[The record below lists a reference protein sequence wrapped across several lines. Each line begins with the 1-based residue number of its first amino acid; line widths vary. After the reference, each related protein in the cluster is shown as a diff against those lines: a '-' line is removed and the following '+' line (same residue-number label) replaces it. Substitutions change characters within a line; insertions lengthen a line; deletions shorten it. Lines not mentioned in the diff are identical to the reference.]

1 MELIS
6 QLVWGLAIVLTT
18 QIKYKMAELRSNLQ
32 IYEKDGMRVVHE
44 YFSSINQ
51 MLNILEGRKNNEV
64 MRDEHSSTQT
74 GGREWS
80 GTDSYEEAVK
90 LLTCGYTDILDKLRL
105 GIQKATKSLKDI
117 DFSKNHIIEDVQG
130 ASPIVPNYLQG
141 LPKTMCYRQSVP
153 KKIKTIN
160 IIYSPCANCG
170 SEPEE
175 FIEAGVAILSAIR
188 AIEKSNISIKL
199 DCMFSDATSGREAV
213 IGIVRV
219 KNYRDR
225 LDLQKLCFPMAHP
238 SMLRRIGFKYIE
250 TAPDMK
256 ESGFTFG
263 YGRTP
268 SLEDLEGFLKLPEN
282 TVLLNMK
289 VVRGKL
295 ECDPKK
301 VIDYINEK
309 VQNR

>member
-1 MELIS
+1 MEK
-6 QLVWGLAIVLTT
+6 LAG
-18 QIKYKMAELRSNLQ
+18 NLQ
-32 IYEKDGMRVVHE
+32 VYEKGGTRVVHE
-44 YFSSINQ
+44 YFSSIHQ
-51 MLNILEGRKNNEV
+51 MLNVFESRRNNSV
-64 MRDEHSSTQT
+64 MANKHLSTIQ
-74 GGREWS
+74 GEREWA
-80 GTDSYEEAVK
+80 GTSSYKEAVK

-105 GIQKATKSLKDI
+105 GIRKATKSLKDI
-117 DFSKNHIIEDVQG
+117 DVSKSTIIEDVQG

-141 LPKTMCYRQSVP
+141 LPKAMCYRQPVP

-160 IIYSPCANCG
+160 IIYCPCENSG
-170 SEPEE
+170 SDPDE

-188 AIEKSNISIKL
+188 AIEKSNVSIKL
-199 DCMFSDATSGREAV
+199 DCMFSDATAGSEAV

-256 ESGFTFG
+256 ERDFIFG
-263 YGRTP
+263 YGSTP
-268 SLEDLEGFLKLPEN
+268 SLERLEEFLKLPDD
-282 TVLLNMK
+282 TVLLNMG

-295 ECDPKK
+295 KCDPKK
-301 VIDYINEK
+301 VIEYINEK

>member
-1 MELIS
+1 
-6 QLVWGLAIVLTT
+6 
-18 QIKYKMAELRSNLQ
+18 MAELKGNLQ
-32 IYEKDGMRVVHE
+32 VYEKENTRVIHE
-44 YFSSINQ
+44 YFSSIHQ
-51 MLNILEGRKNNEV
+51 MLNVFEGRENNQI
-64 MRDEHSSTQT
+64 MSNEHSSTKR
-74 GGREWS
+74 GDSSWY
-80 GTDSYEEAVK
+80 GTSSYEEAVK
-90 LLTCGYTDILDKLRL
+90 LLTCGYTDILDKLSL
-105 GIQKATKSLKDI
+105 GIRKATKSLKNI
-117 DFSKNHIIEDVQG
+117 DFSKSYIIEDVQG

-141 LPKTMCYRQSVP
+141 LPKTMCYRQPVA
-153 KKIKTIN
+153 KKVKTIN
-160 IIYSPCANCG
+160 IIYCPCENCG
-170 SEPEE
+170 SSPDE

-199 DCMFSDATSGREAV
+199 DCMFSDATSGNEAV

-250 TAPDMK
+250 TAPDMRC
-256 ESGFTFG
+256 SGFTCG

-268 SLEDLEGFLKLPEN
+268 SLEQLEGFLKLPN
-282 TVLLNMK
+282 DTVLLNMGI
-289 VVRGKL
+289 VRGQL

>member
-64 MRDEHSSTQT
+64 MQNNHSSTQT
-74 GGREWS
+74 GNREWS

-117 DFSKNHIIEDVQG
+117 DFSKSHIIEDVQG

-160 IIYSPCANCG
+160 IIYSPCENC
-170 SEPEE
+170 SSQPEE

-199 DCMFSDATSGREAV
+199 DCMFSDTISRKEAV
-213 IGIVRV
+213 IGIVRI
-219 KNYRDR
+219 KNYRDC

-256 ESGFTFG
+256 EYEFTFG
-263 YGRTP
+263 YGGSP

-289 VVRGKL
+289 VVREKL

>member
-1 MELIS
+1 
-6 QLVWGLAIVLTT
+6 
-18 QIKYKMAELRSNLQ
+18 
-32 IYEKDGMRVVHE
+32 MRVVHE
-44 YFSSINQ
+44 YFSSIHQ
-51 MLNILEGRKNNEV
+51 MLQVFDGRNNNHV
-64 MRDEHSSTQT
+64 MRDEHSSTRR
-74 GGREWS
+74 GDSSWA
-80 GTDSYEEAVK
+80 GTESYEEAVK
-90 LLTCGYTDILDKLRL
+90 LLTCGYTDILDQLRL
-105 GIQKATKSLKDI
+105 GISKAMKSLKDI
-117 DFSKNHIIEDVQG
+117 DFSKSYMIEDVQG
-130 ASPIVPNYLQG
+130 AAPIVPNYLQG
-141 LPKTMCYRQSVP
+141 LPKAMCYRQPIP

-160 IIYSPCANCG
+160 IIYCPCANCG
-170 SEPEE
+170 SEPKE

-225 LDLQKLCFPMAHP
+225 LDLQKLCFPIAHP

-250 TAPDMK
+250 TAPDMT
-256 ESGFTFG
+256 ESGFNCG

-268 SLEDLEGFLKLPEN
+268 DLEQLEEFMKLPED
-282 TVLLNMK
+282 TVLLNMG

-309 VQNR
+309 VKR

>member
-64 MRDEHSSTQT
+64 MQNNHSSTQT
-74 GGREWS
+74 GNREWS

-117 DFSKNHIIEDVQG
+117 DFSKSHIIEDVQG

-160 IIYSPCANCG
+160 IIYSPCENC
-170 SEPEE
+170 SSQPEE

-199 DCMFSDATSGREAV
+199 DCMFSDTISRKEAV
-213 IGIVRV
+213 IGIVRI
-219 KNYRDR
+219 KNYRDC

-256 ESGFTFG
+256 EYKFTFG
-263 YGRTP
+263 YGGSP

-289 VVRGKL
+289 VVREKL

>member
-1 MELIS
+1 
-6 QLVWGLAIVLTT
+6 
-18 QIKYKMAELRSNLQ
+18 MAELKGNLQ
-32 IYEKDGMRVVHE
+32 VYDKGGTRVIHE
-44 YFSSINQ
+44 YFSSIHQ
-51 MLNILEGRKNNEV
+51 TLNVFESRPNNYV
-64 MRDEHSSTQT
+64 MRSEHSST
-74 GGREWS
+74 RS
-80 GTDSYEEAVK
+80 GDSSWAGTSSYEEAVK
-90 LLTCGYTDILDKLRL
+90 LLTCGYTDILDKLSL
-105 GIQKATKSLKDI
+105 GIRKAMKSLKDF
-117 DFSKNHIIEDVQG
+117 DFSKSYMVEDVQG
-130 ASPIVPNYLQG
+130 AVPIVPNYLQG
-141 LPKTMCYRQSVP
+141 LPKTMSFRQPVP

-160 IIYSPCANCG
+160 IIYCPCENCG

-175 FIEAGVAILSAIR
+175 FIEAGIAILSAIR
-188 AIEKSNISIKL
+188 AIEKSNVSIKL
-199 DCMFSDATSGREAV
+199 DCMFSNATSGREAV
-213 IGIVRV
+213 IGVVRV

-256 ESGFTFG
+256 ESGFSCG

-268 SLEDLEGFLKLPEN
+268 SLEDLEGFLKLPED
-282 TVLLNMK
+282 TVLLNMG